1 MNNFEHLK
9 AMSMEE
15 MAEIMRN
22 GCDERECLGIPFP
35 ADTPFAK
42 DASNEQCR
50 QCWLEWLKRDAEL
63 NHC

>member
-15 MAEIMRN
+15 MAEIMMN
-22 GCDERECLGIPFP
+22 GCDGRECIDIPFSS
-35 ADTPFAK
+35 DTPFAK

-50 QCWLEWLKRDAEL
+50 KCWIEWLRQEIEVG
-63 NHC
+63 N